1 MPVIKL
7 TGRVKTLLVL
17 IVLSDTK
24 DAIKKHT
31 NNFRICKLS
40 ERKRL
45 HRFLFHKQRLS
56 NGETEFPDRKN
67 TWWEE

>member
-24 DAIKKHT
+24 DTIKKHT

-40 ERKRL
+40 E
-45 HRFLFHKQRLS
+45 RFLFHKQRLS

-67 TWWEE
+67 TCWEE